1 MTENTANIIK
11 GGSFLTEDVDINRV
25 FTPEDFTEEHKMIAK
40 TTEDYVK
47 NDVFPVVP
55 NLENHEFEHSV
66 KLLKKA
72 GELGLLAI
80 DVPEE
85 YDGLGLDKITSALV
99 TEKMA
104 VVGGFSITHG
114 AHVGIG
120 SLPIVLF
127 GNDEQKSR
135 YLPKLSTGALIAA
148 YALTEPGSGSDALG
162 AKTVAR
168 LNEAGTHY
176 ILNGEKQWITNSG
189 FADIFIVY
197 AKIDGEKFTAF
208 IVERDFGGVSTGAEE
223 KKMGIKSS
231 STRTLIL
238 DDVAVPVENLLGE
251 VGRGHVIAFNIL
263 NIGRY
268 KLGVGTIGSSKRA
281 LDITIQYTN
290 ERKQF
295 NTPISSFNLTKE
307 KLANMAAQIYAS
319 ESLIYRTVGYFEDN
333 MGQMSDEQKKDGK
346 KIAEAIA
353 EYAIEC
359 SINKV
364 FGSEVLDYVADE
376 AVQLHG
382 GYGYMAEYEVE
393 RIYRDSRINR
403 IFEGTN
409 EINRLIVPGTFMKKA
424 MKGELPLLEQA
435 QALQQEIL
443 TMVPEDIADEPLA
456 QEKYLVKMAKKI
468 ALLTAGTAALKY
480 GNKLEDEQEI
490 LVNIANIANQLFAME
505 SAVLRTQKAIDR
517 DGVDKAAQK
526 LLYTEI
532 FSQDAF
538 ETILAAGANGSM
550 PHAVPGLNKVKEGD
564 FVTMDFGAAHN
575 GYCSDM
581 TRTVAVGKIS
591 EEQKK
596 VYDLVYKA
604 QTSAVDAVRAGVPC
618 NSIDAVAR
626 DMIYKAGYEGKFG
639 HGLGHSLGLE
649 IHENPRFSPLCDVI
663 TEAGMVLSVEPGI
676 YLEGR
681 FGVRIED
688 IVEITENGCDVIT
701 KSEKKLI
708 TL

>member
-1 MTENTANIIK
+1 MTEHTANIIK

-25 FTPEDFTEEHKMIAK
+25 FTPEDFTDEHKMIAK

-47 NDVFPVVP
+47 NDVFPLIP

-66 KLLKKA
+66 NLLKKA
-72 GELGLLAI
+72 GELGLLAV

-135 YLPKLSTGALIAA
+135 YLPKLATGELIAA

-162 AKTVAR
+162 AKTTAR

-176 ILNGEKQWITNSG
+176 VLNGEKQWITNSS
-189 FADIFIVY
+189 FADVFVVY

-208 IVERDFGGVSTGAEE
+208 IVEREFAGVSTGAEE

-238 DDVAVPVENLLGE
+238 EDVEVPVENLLGE
-251 VGRGHVIAFNIL
+251 VGRGHIIAFNIL

-281 LDITIQYTN
+281 LDITIQYVN

-333 MGQMSDEQKKDGK
+333 MGQMSDEEKKDGK

-443 TMVPEDIADEPLA
+443 GMVPEEIADEPLA
-456 QEKYLVKMAKKI
+456 QEKYLVKMAKKV
-468 ALLTAGTAALKY
+468 ALLAAGTAALKY

-517 DGVDKAAQK
+517 DGADKAAQK

-538 ETILAAGANGSM
+538 ETILA
-550 PHAVPGLNKVKEGD
+550 E
-564 FVTMDFGAAHN
+564 
-575 GYCSDM
+575 
-581 TRTVAVGKIS
+581 
-591 EEQKK
+591 
-596 VYDLVYKA
+596 
-604 QTSAVDAVRAGVPC
+604 
-618 NSIDAVAR
+618 AR
-626 DMIYKAGYEGKFG
+626 DTLVNSSSGDNQRMMLSALRKFG
-639 HGLGHSLGLE
+639 RYAPKKTIRLK
-649 IHENPRFSPLCDVI
+649 RQAA
-663 TEAGMVLSVEPGI
+663 EALIAAEK
-676 YLEGR
+676 
-681 FGVRIED
+681 F
-688 IVEITENGCDVIT
+688 IV
-701 KSEKKLI
+701 
-708 TL
+708 